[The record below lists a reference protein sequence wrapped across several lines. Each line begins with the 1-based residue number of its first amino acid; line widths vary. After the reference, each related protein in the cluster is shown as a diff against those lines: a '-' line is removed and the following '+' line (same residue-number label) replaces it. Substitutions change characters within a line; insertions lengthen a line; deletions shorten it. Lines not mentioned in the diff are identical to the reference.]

1 MNSTVS
7 TFCRRFF
14 DIFNPPPISRSLRRV
29 IPRRQAWKKKSILI
43 QGRWRMEEWLGGNDH
58 GEWSITYDLHAEINR
73 ANRGWGM
80 IAGAREVD
88 AGPNG
93 SVGIREWFWFPRHF
107 HARSFP
113 SLAAYR
119 QKMSPRLA
127 FFFSSINRENHSI
140 PPSVFIYP

>member
-14 DIFNPPPISRSLRRV
+14 DISNPPPISRSLRRV

-73 ANRGWGM
+73 ANRGWSQELEEWTL
-80 IAGAREVD
+80 AQTA
-88 AGPNG
+88 

-119 QKMSPRLA
+119 QKTSPRLA